1 MISLRKLNDKELV
14 VNCELIQSIEC
25 MPDTIISLTTGE
37 KLVVKD
43 GAEEILRKVIEY
55 KRAVNGR
62 ELEVRTAQVETEGAE
77 LAEG

>member
-25 MPDTIISLTTGE
+25 TPDTIISLTTGE

-62 ELEVRTAQVETEGAE
+62 EIEVRAGQVETEGAE